1 MRKEENIMGYL
12 LFIAGAI
19 LVILGKLRV
28 IPNIEYTNMVGQ
40 SVSTLEAAYTLAVF
54 IQIMGII
61 LIIVRSKE

>member
-1 MRKEENIMGYL
+1 MGYL

-19 LVILGKLRV
+19 LVILGKVGV
-28 IPNIEYTNMVGQ
+28 IPNIEYSNMVGQ

-54 IQIMGII
+54 MQIMGII

>member
-1 MRKEENIMGYL
+1 MGYL
-12 LFIAGAI
+12 LFIIGAI
-19 LVILGKLRV
+19 LVILGKLGV

-54 IQIMGII
+54 MQIMGII

>member
-1 MRKEENIMGYL
+1 MGYL
-12 LFIAGAI
+12 LFILGAI
-19 LVILGKLRV
+19 LVILGKVGV
-28 IPNIEYTNMVGQ
+28 IPNIEYSNMVGQ